1 MITYFPTSRPGKI
14 FYNNM
19 ARYQVV
25 VPYLSSR
32 LLLAKLFGD
41 ENMIATISLP
51 SRLDYLVG
59 ILPRL
64 AGRVY
69 DRINHS

>member
-1 MITYFPTSRPGKI
+1 MITYLPTSRPGKI
-14 FYNNM
+14 FYNNV
-19 ARYQVV
+19 ARYQAV

-32 LLLAKLFGD
+32 LLLTKLFGD

-51 SRLDYLVG
+51 SRLDDLVG

-64 AGRVY
+64 AERVG
-69 DRINHS
+69 DRISHS